1 MPGFKSTLS
10 GNSLIGKL
18 FTSVVLHQ
26 AAKLVA
32 ALLRVA
38 RVTVGVAESNG
49 SLRRVYD
56 SRHLQADCQK
66 PGSAPEPYAEQSST
80 VYLYPFTVIQHA
92 IMQHDLFKNIPG
104 FTEEFTYSTCRNQKY
119 KNTQK

>member
-1 MPGFKSTLS
+1 MCQEYGYMWRPNHNLGGCPPGSNVEPPLAVVPWFKSTLS

-49 SLRRVYD
+49 SLP
-56 SRHLQADCQK
+56 
-66 PGSAPEPYAEQSST
+66 PG
-80 VYLYPFTVIQHA
+80 L
-92 IMQHDLFKNIPG
+92 
-104 FTEEFTYSTCRNQKY
+104 
-119 KNTQK
+119 